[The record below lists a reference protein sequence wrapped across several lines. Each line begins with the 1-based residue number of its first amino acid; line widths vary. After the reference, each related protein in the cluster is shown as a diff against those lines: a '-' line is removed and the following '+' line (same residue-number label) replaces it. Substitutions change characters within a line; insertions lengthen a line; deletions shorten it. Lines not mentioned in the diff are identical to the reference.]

1 MVKYTY
7 HKRKRVFFMKYVDVI
22 GIGAINYDYMF
33 PCKKINKIDSY
44 PEDGEENIGVPNEVV
59 EDEISEL
66 YITGKKNYSTQIGGS
81 ALLALKTIKAIDKN
95 ISIGFVGVCGLLNDF
110 DKHYGKSLDLKS
122 ELSFIND
129 QEWLFYTND
138 DTQINNRYIGKAAIK
153 LNKSNTRGNIN
164 ISLGANDLIIDLI
177 KEEETKGKSLADYLA
192 QAKWI
197 HVSSLSRFEQ
207 FEEIMKY
214 VIKAKEKNRFL
225 KISIDPGDK
234 YTKKKRN
241 ELQKYIKEVD
251 YVFLNNKEFHNL
263 IINEDLPNNDKY
275 TKLSTYFNS
284 PYAVKTKAFII
295 KRKSQHILV
304 DFVNRKPYVYYH
316 KSLPFYKI
324 NNDTGAGD
332 CFAGGFI
339 AGLLSDKLISQ
350 QPAPISLGVLAA
362 KARMTSITN
371 SSVYETIEK
380 DSENF
385 FRKKYKNG
393 EINRRQRIKLFFQ
406 SHVDF
411 VIGFIT
417 SLIITYICSLLI
429 G

>member
-1 MVKYTY
+1 
-7 HKRKRVFFMKYVDVI
+7 MKYVDVI

-33 PCKKINKIDSY
+33 PCKKVDNIDSY
-44 PEDGEENIGVPNEVV
+44 PDNGEENIGVPNEVV
-59 EDEISEL
+59 EEEISEL

-81 ALLALKTIKAIDKN
+81 ALLALKAIKAIDKN
-95 ISIGFVGVCGLLNDF
+95 ISVGFVGVYGQLNDF
-110 DKHYGKSLDLKS
+110 DIHYGKCLSPKS
-122 ELSFIND
+122 ELSFIDN
-129 QEWLFYTND
+129 QEWLFDTDD
-138 DTQINNRYIGKAAIK
+138 DTPINNRYIGKAAIK
-153 LNKSNTRGNIN
+153 LNRSNTRGNIN
-164 ISLGANDLIIDLI
+164 ISVGANDLIINKI
-177 KEEETKGKSLADYLA
+177 KEREAEKKVSFVDYLS

-197 HVSSLSRFEQ
+197 HISSLSRFEQ
-207 FEEIMKY
+207 FEEVLKY
-214 VIKAKEKNRFL
+214 AIKAKSKNRFL
-225 KISIDPGDK
+225 RISIDPGDK

-241 ELQKYIKEVD
+241 ELQKYIKDVD
-251 YVFLNNKEFHNL
+251 YVFLNNKEYHNL
-263 IINEDLPNNDKY
+263 IINEDLPDNDKY
-275 TKLSTYFNS
+275 TKLSTYFNN
-284 PYAVKTKAFII
+284 PYNVNTKAFVI
-295 KRKSQHILV
+295 KRKNKHILI
-304 DFVNRKPYVYYH
+304 DFVNRTPYVYYH

-371 SSVYETIEK
+371 SAIYENIEK
-380 DSENF
+380 ESKDF
-385 FRKKYKNG
+385 FLRKYKIG

-411 VIGFIT
+411 AIGFIT

>member
-1 MVKYTY
+1 ME
-7 HKRKRVFFMKYVDVI
+7 YVDVI

-33 PCKKINKIDSY
+33 PCKKIDKIDSY
-44 PEDGEENIGVPNEVV
+44 PDNGEENIGVPNEVV

-95 ISIGFVGVCGLLNDF
+95 ISIGFVGVCGQLNNF
-110 DKHYGKSLDLKS
+110 DIHYGKSLSPKS
-122 ELSFIND
+122 ELSFIDN

-138 DTQINNRYIGKAAIK
+138 DTPIENKYIGKAAIR

-164 ISLGANDLIIDLI
+164 ISLGANDLIIKKI
-177 KEEETKGKSLADYLA
+177 KEQETENKVSFVDYLS

-197 HVSSLSRFEQ
+197 HISSLSRFEQ
-207 FEEIMKY
+207 FEEVLKY
-214 VIKAKEKNRFL
+214 AIEAKAKNRFL
-225 KISIDPGDK
+225 RISIDPGDK

-241 ELQKYIKEVD
+241 ELQQYIKDVD
-251 YVFLNNKEFHNL
+251 YVFLNNKEYHNL
-263 IINEDLPNNDKY
+263 IINEDLPTNDKY
-275 TKLSTYFNS
+275 IKLSTYFNN
-284 PYAVKTKAFII
+284 PYNVNTKAFII
-295 KRKSQHILV
+295 KRKNKHVLI
-304 DFVNRKPYVYYH
+304 DFVNRTPYVYYH
-316 KSLPFYKI
+316 RSLPFYKI

-339 AGLLSDKLISQ
+339 AGSLSDKLISQ
-350 QPAPISLGVLAA
+350 QPAPISLGVLSA

-371 SSVYETIEK
+371 SAIYENIEK
-380 DSENF
+380 ESRDF
-385 FRKKYKNG
+385 FLKKYKNG
-393 EINRRQRIKLFFQ
+393 ELNRRQKIKLFFQ
-406 SHVDF
+406 SHADF
-411 VIGFIT
+411 AIGFIT

>member
-1 MVKYTY
+1 
-7 HKRKRVFFMKYVDVI
+7 MKYVDVI

-33 PCKKINKIDSY
+33 PCKKIDKIDSY
-44 PEDGEENIGVPNEVV
+44 PDNGEENIGVPNEVV

-95 ISIGFVGVCGLLNDF
+95 ISVGFVGVCGQMNKF
-110 DKHYGKSLDLKS
+110 DIHYGKSLNPKS
-122 ELSFIND
+122 ELSFIDN
-129 QEWLFYTND
+129 QEWLFYTD
-138 DTQINNRYIGKAAIK
+138 DSTPINNRYIGKAAIR

-164 ISLGANDLIIDLI
+164 ISLGANDLIISQI
-177 KEEETKGKSLADYLA
+177 KKQEVEKNISFVDYLS

-197 HVSSLSRFEQ
+197 HISSLSRFEQ
-207 FEEIMKY
+207 FEEILNY
-214 VIKAKEKNRFL
+214 AIKAKTKNRFL
-225 KISIDPGDK
+225 RISIDPGDK

-241 ELQKYIKEVD
+241 ELQKYIKDVD
-251 YVFLNNKEFHNL
+251 YVFLNNKEYHNL
-263 IINEDLPNNDKY
+263 IINEDLPQNDKY

-284 PYAVKTKAFII
+284 PYNVNTKAFII
-295 KRKSQHILV
+295 KRKNKHILI
-304 DFVNRKPYVYYH
+304 DFVNHTPFVYYH
-316 KSLPFYKI
+316 RSLPFYKI

-350 QPAPISLGVLAA
+350 QSAPISLGVIAA
-362 KARMTSITN
+362 KARMTAVTN
-371 SSVYETIEK
+371 STVF
-380 DSENF
+380 ENINEESKKF

-393 EINRRQRIKLFFQ
+393 ELNIKQKIKLFFQ
-406 SHVDF
+406 AHIDF

-429 G
+429 R